1 MSSVFFYIGTIDTC
15 TSSFHQRRIIKS
27 SFFDHHAFRVHSIP
41 GVTAHTIG
49 CLFKVKMDSWA
60 DTLRLVV
67 LVELM
72 RNEIEIVG
80 P

>member
-1 MSSVFFYIGTIDTC
+1 LTLLVTC
-15 TSSFHQRRIIKS
+15 VESLNHR
-27 SFFDHHAFRVHSIP
+27 FFDHHAFRVHSTP
-41 GVTAHTIG
+41 GVTVHTIG